1 LPGQQSESI
10 AMQSFRLK
18 GNLMR
23 LLLIA
28 ATMLATPATAQI
40 RDPAGSNAGWP
51 APRPALPGVARDLHQ
66 VDRSIRDARDADKL
80 SRKEA
85 RELRREGRRI
95 AALEERYARDGLSE
109 SERAGLQ
116 ARIEALRSIA
126 SARRKP

>member
-1 LPGQQSESI
+1 
-10 AMQSFRLK
+10 
-18 GNLMR
+18 MR
-23 LLLIA
+23 YLLIA
-28 ATMLATPATAQI
+28 AAMIATPAAAQI

-51 APRPALPGVARDLHQ
+51 APRPVLPGVARELNQ

-85 RELRREGRRI
+85 RQLRRESRQI
-95 AALEERYARDGLSE
+95 AALEERYARNGLTE

-116 ARIEALRSIA
+116 ARIEALRSSA

>member
-1 LPGQQSESI
+1 
-10 AMQSFRLK
+10 
-18 GNLMR
+18 MR
-23 LLLIA
+23 YLFIA
-28 ATMLATPATAQI
+28 AAMIAVPAAAQI

-51 APRPALPGVARDLHQ
+51 APRPALPGVARELNQ

-85 RELRREGRRI
+85 RELRRESRRI
-95 AALEERYARDGLSE
+95 AALEERYARNGLTE

-116 ARIEALRSIA
+116 ARLEALRSIA

>member
-1 LPGQQSESI
+1 
-10 AMQSFRLK
+10 MHR
-18 GNLMR
+18 
-23 LLLIA
+23 LLIA
-28 ATMLATPATAQI
+28 TLVIVAPAAAQI

-66 VDRSIRDARDADKL
+66 VDRSIRDARDADKV

-85 RELRREGRRI
+85 RELRRESRRI
-95 AALEERYARDGLSE
+95 AALEDRYARDGLSE

-116 ARIEALRSIA
+116 AQIEALRSIA

>member
-1 LPGQQSESI
+1 
-10 AMQSFRLK
+10 
-18 GNLMR
+18 MR
-23 LLLIA
+23 PLLIVA
-28 ATMLATPATAQI
+28 VVIATPATAQI

-51 APRPALPGVARDLHQ
+51 APRPALPGVARELHQ
-66 VDRSIRDARDADKL
+66 MDRSIRDARDADKL

-85 RELRREGRRI
+85 RQLRREGRRI

-126 SARRKP
+126 SARRNP

>member
-1 LPGQQSESI
+1 
-10 AMQSFRLK
+10 
-18 GNLMR
+18 MR

-28 ATMLATPATAQI
+28 APLAAAVIATPAAAQI

-51 APRPALPGVARDLHQ
+51 APRPVLPGVARDLHQ
-66 VDRSIRDARDADKL
+66 VDGSIRDARDADKL

-85 RELRREGRRI
+85 RELRRETRRI
-95 AALEERYARDGLSE
+95 AALEERYARDGLTE
-109 SERAGLQ
+109 TERAGLQ

>member
-1 LPGQQSESI
+1 
-10 AMQSFRLK
+10 
-18 GNLMR
+18 MR
-23 LLLIA
+23 LFMIA
-28 ATMLATPATAQI
+28 VILLATPAAAQI
-40 RDPAGSNAGWP
+40 RDPAGSNVGWP
-51 APRPALPGVARDLHQ
+51 APRPALPGVARELHQ
-66 VDRSIRDARDADKL
+66 VDQSIRDARDADKL

-116 ARIEALRSIA
+116 TRIEALRSIA

>member
-1 LPGQQSESI
+1 
-10 AMQSFRLK
+10 
-18 GNLMR
+18 MR
-23 LLLIA
+23 LLLIPTLVITAPA
-28 ATMLATPATAQI
+28 AAQI

-51 APRPALPGVARDLHQ
+51 APRPALPGVARELHQ

-85 RELRREGRRI
+85 RELRRESRRI

-109 SERAGLQ
+109 SERAGLL

>member
-1 LPGQQSESI
+1 
-10 AMQSFRLK
+10 
-18 GNLMR
+18 MR
-23 LLLIA
+23 YLLIA
-28 ATMLATPATAQI
+28 AAMIATPAAAQI

-51 APRPALPGVARDLHQ
+51 APRPVLPGVARELNQ

-85 RELRREGRRI
+85 RQLRREGRRI
-95 AALEERYARDGLSE
+95 AALEDRYARDGLSE

-116 ARIEALRSIA
+116 ARIEALRSIT

>member
-1 LPGQQSESI
+1 
-10 AMQSFRLK
+10 
-18 GNLMR
+18 MR
-23 LLLIA
+23 LFMITAILVA
-28 ATMLATPATAQI
+28 APAAAQI
-40 RDPAGSNAGWP
+40 RDPSGSNAGWP

-85 RELRREGRRI
+85 RELRRESRRI

-109 SERAGLQ
+109 TERAGLQ

>member
-1 LPGQQSESI
+1 
-10 AMQSFRLK
+10 
-18 GNLMR
+18 MR
-23 LLLIA
+23 LFMIA
-28 ATMLATPATAQI
+28 AILVAAPAAAQI
-40 RDPAGSNAGWP
+40 RDPSGSNTGWP
-51 APRPALPGVARDLHQ
+51 APRPALPGVARELHQ

-85 RELRREGRRI
+85 RELRRESRRI

-109 SERAGLQ
+109 TERAGLQ

>member
-1 LPGQQSESI
+1 
-10 AMQSFRLK
+10 
-18 GNLMR
+18 MR
-23 LLLIA
+23 YLFIA
-28 ATMLATPATAQI
+28 AAMIAVPAAAQI

-51 APRPALPGVARDLHQ
+51 APRPALPGVARELNQ

-85 RELRREGRRI
+85 RELRRESRRI
-95 AALEERYARDGLSE
+95 AALEERYARNGLTE